1 MDTSGRTS
9 PSLARRIPASAQ
21 AWQAIVRSIGVKV
34 VVVFALGFVTCA
46 EASPLSGDTLAK
58 PGTVIDRSNV
68 DKFAQSLTPAMFYA
82 IRHGLSVK
90 VVPSQSVEWP
100 GAYQQATEKYSG
112 QVSLDQNDSLRNY
125 VTGLPFPSISPAD
138 PKAPVKIAYNWRW
151 GPFIPEQVSFSNLAV
166 RTFAFKSDDSSFVRD
181 SFNPDFRNEQICDQ
195 AVLVRHAHRLDAN
208 SGRDGAAESAVQWEN
223 RGDQCGQERG
233 KFIGIMYAE
242 ANRQPNSY
250 VYLQATRK
258 WRRLAI
264 PLVPNQSCTYTCSQI
279 YMEYAPPQ
287 TSAYSWKLAGTRTV
301 LGCLAGGAAFD
312 EGNSTMRFGQ
322 VACEPRSAYIL
333 EMRPVQ
339 AGSDILRARVYLDS
353 ETYVY
358 LGGEIFRDQ
367 QPDLSAA
374 FWMRDKTS
382 SGTARL
388 VLAADLYVPDDR
400 AGTFLWLDMRGRQN
414 FVEQIAEELFNPK
427 AQQ

>member
-1 MDTSGRTS
+1 MDTSGRIS
-9 PSLARRIPASAQ
+9 PPPAGLVRASAQ
-21 AWQAIVRSIGVKV
+21 ARRATVKRIAMIVVLI
-34 VVVFALGFVTCA
+34 FALGFVTCA
-46 EASPLSGDTLAK
+46 EASPPAAGPPLK
-58 PGTVIDRSNV
+58 PGAVIDRNNAG
-68 DKFAQSLTPAMFYA
+68 KFAQSLTPAMFDA
-82 IRHGLSVK
+82 ITHGLSVR

-100 GAYQQATEKYSG
+100 AAYQRATEKYSG
-112 QVSLDQNDSLRNY
+112 QVSLGQNDSLKNY
-125 VTGLPFPSISPAD
+125 VAGLPFPSINLAD
-138 PKAPVKIAYNWRW
+138 PKAALKIAYNWRW
-151 GPFIPEQVSFSNLAV
+151 GPFIPEQASFSNLAA
-166 RTFAFKSDDSSFVRD
+166 RTFTITGDGLSFLRD

-195 AVLVRHAHRLDAN
+195 AVLVRRAHRPDAG
-208 SGRDGAAESAVQWEN
+208 SGRDGASESAVEWEN
-223 RGDQCGQERG
+223 RGDQCGPERG
-233 KFIGIMYAE
+233 KFIGLLYAE
-242 ANRQPNSY
+242 ANRQPDSY

-287 TSAYSWKLAGTRTV
+287 TSAYSWKLVGMRIV
-301 LGCLAGGAAFD
+301 LGCLDGGAAFD
-312 EGNSTMRFGQ
+312 EGNSTMKFGQ
-322 VACEPRSAYIL
+322 VSCEPRSAYIL
-333 EMRPVQ
+333 EMLPIK
-339 AGSDILRARVYLDS
+339 AGSDVLRARVYLDS

-374 FWMRDKTS
+374 FWIGDKS
-382 SGTARL
+382 SSDGRRL

-414 FVEQIAEELFNPK
+414 FEEQIAEELFNPK